1 MVPLLVIENVCVIH
15 VADGV
20 VTTAFNLTVRFVALL
35 HVVPTQ
41 VYGAPLQSAAV
52 VQLVLQAPVPHAYAM
67 QLDVVAA

>member
-1 MVPLLVIENVCVIH
+1 
-15 VADGV
+15 